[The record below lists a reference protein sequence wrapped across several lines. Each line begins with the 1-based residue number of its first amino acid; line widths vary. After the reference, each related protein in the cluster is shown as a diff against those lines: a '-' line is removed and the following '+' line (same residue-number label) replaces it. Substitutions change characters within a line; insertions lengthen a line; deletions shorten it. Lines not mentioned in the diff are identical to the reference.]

1 MTTQSIEGAMP
12 PLPEPFLTVFTV
24 NGRLTPE
31 LQKLWADQMHAY
43 AKAYAAPL
51 LARGA
56 ELEKDAARWKA
67 VRDHWKK
74 ANFTFQRDPAN
85 LLKSINL
92 TVDFDHYTGGCA
104 TAIEREFDAALAAHK
119 EQP

>member
-12 PLPEPFLTVFTV
+12 PLPEPDHKFVDMEDEDPDILVW
-24 NGRLTPE
+24 RAE
-31 LQKLWADQMHAY
+31 KMHTY

-51 LARGA
+51 LARVA
-56 ELEKDAARWKA
+56 ELQADAARWKA

-74 ANFTFQRDPAN
+74 ANFTFRRDPAN

-92 TVDFDHYTGGCA
+92 TVDFDHYAGGGA
-104 TAIEREFDAALAAHK
+104 SEIEREFDAALAAHK